1 MKTRNNLLLNFAD
14 PDKETNKNTNFCWE
28 EPEAKQ
34 GSQEEI
40 EAFLIGQK
48 AKNYCLVTK
57 MLGCCDGLK

>member
-1 MKTRNNLLLNFAD
+1 MDENKQYFSSEFYYLY
-14 PDKETNKNTNFCWE
+14 KETNIDANFCWE

-48 AKNYCLVTK
+48 
-57 MLGCCDGLK
+57 LKVLSSDQDPT